1 MSDRIQ
7 DIEVVNLEKKV
18 REFTDKADTVHIGFN
33 RAGIRTQQTTDK
45 FFFNVSNEQIEII
58 TNNTDYMVNLE
69 EIKDFYI
76 MDNAIIFKFN
86 QYEKMKI
93 TPLKNS

>member
-7 DIEVVNLEKKV
+7 SIKVEDLEEKV
-18 REFTDKADTVHIGFN
+18 RESTNKAEMVHISSN
-33 RAGIRTQQTTDK
+33 KSGISTEQTTNK
-45 FFFNVSNEQIEII
+45 FFFTVDDEQIEII

-76 MDNAIIFKFN
+76 MDQSIIFRFN